1 MKHLNQSEFSWAI
14 AQWIVVVD
22 FFAER
27 CGPCKM
33 IAPYLDQMQEQLWDA
48 VTFYKVDVDQ
58 ENAIAAAQGITAM
71 PTLKIFNN
79 GQEVKTIVGADL
91 QGLWNGIQN
100 QLEQQQNNIIQ
111 LHHNDEEGN
120 SVKQAA

>member
-14 AQWIVVVD
+14 TQWIVVVD

-58 ENAIAAAQGITAM
+58 ENAIASSQGITAM

-79 GQEVKTIVGADL
+79 GQEVQTIVWADL

-100 QLEQQQNNIIQ
+100 QLEQQKNNVIQ
-111 LHHNDEEGN
+111 LHHNDKEGD
-120 SVKQAA
+120 SIKQAA

>member
-1 MKHLNQSEFSWAI
+1 MKHLTQAEFDLAI
-14 AQWIVVVD
+14 SDGIVVVD

-33 IAPYLDQMQEQLWDA
+33 IAPYLDQMQTQLGDH

-58 ENAIAAAQGITAM
+58 ENAIAASQGITAM

-91 QGLWNGIQN
+91 QWLWDGIQE
-100 QLEQQQNNIIQ
+100 QLKNNSSI
-111 LHHNDEEGN
+111 G
-120 SVKQAA
+120 

>member
-33 IAPYLDQMQEQLWDA
+33 IAPYLDQMQEQLWNA

-58 ENAIAAAQGITAM
+58 ESAIASSQGITAM

-79 GQEVKTIVGADL
+79 GQEVQTIVGADL
-91 QGLWNGIQN
+91 QALWNWIQG
-100 QLEQQQNNIIQ
+100 QLQ
-111 LHHNDEEGN
+111 
-120 SVKQAA
+120 K

>member
-58 ENAIAAAQGITAM
+58 ENTIAAAQGITAM

-79 GQEVKTIVGADL
+79 GQEVQTIVWADL

-100 QLEQQQNNIIQ
+100 QLEQQKNNIIQ

-120 SVKQAA
+120 SIKQAA